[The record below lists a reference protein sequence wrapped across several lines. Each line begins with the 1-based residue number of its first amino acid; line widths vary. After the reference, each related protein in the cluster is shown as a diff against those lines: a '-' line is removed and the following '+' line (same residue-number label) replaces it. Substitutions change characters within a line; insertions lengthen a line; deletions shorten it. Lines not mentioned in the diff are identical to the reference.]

1 MPVTLA
7 RQRQAGFSLP
17 EVLVSLV
24 LFIVI
29 IGALTGYYQVLA
41 QGFLNQWHYRE
52 LWRFA
57 SQQAEINPPP
67 LPEGWKA
74 TRVETSVAG
83 CVSISVIVSSP
94 GGRQG
99 QLRRL
104 HCPSEK
110 Q

>member
-1 MPVTLA
+1 MSA
-7 RQRQAGFSLP
+7 AMNHSRQSGFSLP

-24 LFIVI
+24 LFIII
-29 IGALTGYYQVLA
+29 IGALTGYYQTLT
-41 QGFLNQWHYRE
+41 QGFLHQWHYRQ

-57 SQQAEINPPP
+57 SQQTEISPPP

-99 QLRRL
+99 QLRRV
-104 HCPSEK
+104 HCPSEE
-110 Q
+110 

>member
-24 LFIVI
+24 LFIII
-29 IGALTGYYQVLA
+29 IGALRGYYQVLA
-41 QGFLNQWHYRE
+41 QGFLNQCHYRQ

>member
-1 MPVTLA
+1 MPA
-7 RQRQAGFSLP
+7 AMKPPRQAGFSLP

-24 LFIVI
+24 LFIIV
-29 IGALTGYYQVLA
+29 IGALTGYYQTLA
-41 QGFLNQWHYRE
+41 QGFLYQWHYRQ

-57 SQQAEINPPP
+57 SQQAEISPPP
-67 LPEGWKA
+67 LAEGWKA

-104 HCPSEK
+104 HCPTEK
-110 Q
+110 

>member
-1 MPVTLA
+1 MPASIA
-7 RQRQAGFSLP
+7 RHRQTGFSLP
-17 EVLVSLV
+17 EVLVSVV

-41 QGFLNQWHYRE
+41 QGFLHQWHYRQ

-57 SQQAEINPPP
+57 SQQAEIDPPS

-74 TRVETSVAG
+74 TRVKTSSAG
-83 CVSISVIVSSP
+83 CVSISVLVSSP